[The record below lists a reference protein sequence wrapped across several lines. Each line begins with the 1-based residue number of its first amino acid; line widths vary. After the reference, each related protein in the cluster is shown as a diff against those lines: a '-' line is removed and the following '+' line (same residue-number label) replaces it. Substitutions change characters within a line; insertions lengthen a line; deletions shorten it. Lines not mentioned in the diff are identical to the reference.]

1 VFVINDP
8 VYDNAAGQIEDVS
21 VKNLILFKNRNNYTI
36 CHETLHGLGLYHT
49 HKDGV
54 ITEPN
59 RKFVYK
65 DARVDPT
72 HATDNI
78 MSYNG
83 ALRKSTWY
91 WQWKIIRK
99 NIK

>member
-49 HKDGV
+49 HRDGT
-54 ITEPN
+54 IKESN

-83 ALRKSTWY
+83 SLRKSTWK
-91 WQWKIIRK
+91 WQWNIIRK
-99 NIK
+99 NL